1 MRKEQSFVGIDVS
14 KSTLDVA
21 LRPESKAWSTVNTE
35 QGIRALVTELKALT
49 PTLIVLESTGGLQMP
64 VVAALAVA
72 QLPVVVVNPRQ
83 VRDFAKAT
91 GKLAKTDTIDAH
103 VLAWFGEAVRP
114 EIRSLK
120 DRQTQEL
127 MALITRRRQLVE
139 MLSAEKNRL
148 NTAPKRIYKDIKA
161 HILWLEKRLLNVN
174 DDLDKAIKE
183 SPAWREKD
191 QILQSTPGVGPV
203 LSTTL
208 LACLPELGQLNRR
221 QIAALIG
228 LAPFNRDSG
237 AFRGRRTIWGGRADV
252 RVALYMSTLSAT
264 RYNPVI
270 RAFYQRLTNA
280 GKAHKVAMTACMRK
294 MSIILNTMIKNHT
307 PWQTDAT
314 IGT

>member
-1 MRKEQSFVGIDVS
+1 MRKEQSLVGIDVS
-14 KSTLDVA
+14 KSKLDVA

-161 HILWLEKRLLNVN
+161 HILWLESGYLMLTTTSTKPSK
-174 DDLDKAIKE
+174 KAQHGVKKIKSCKAPRVSGQSYRRRC
-183 SPAWREKD
+183 SPV
-191 QILQSTPGVGPV
+191 SP
-203 LSTTL
+203 
-208 LACLPELGQLNRR
+208 N
-221 QIAALIG
+221 
-228 LAPFNRDSG
+228 
-237 AFRGRRTIWGGRADV
+237 
-252 RVALYMSTLSAT
+252 SA
-264 RYNPVI
+264 
-270 RAFYQRLTNA
+270 
-280 GKAHKVAMTACMRK
+280 
-294 MSIILNTMIKNHT
+294 S
-307 PWQTDAT
+307 
-314 IGT
+314 